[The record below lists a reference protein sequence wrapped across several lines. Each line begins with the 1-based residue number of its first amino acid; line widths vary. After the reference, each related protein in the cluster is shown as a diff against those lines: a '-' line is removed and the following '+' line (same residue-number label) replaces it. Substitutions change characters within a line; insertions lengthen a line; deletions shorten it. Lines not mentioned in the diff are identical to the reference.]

1 MGLAFLVPLAL
12 LGAAAIIVPIVVH
25 LTRRRKSKVLRFP
38 SVRFIEKV
46 PYRAES
52 RRRIHHWFLLSL
64 RALAILL
71 IVAAFARP
79 FVDRTAE
86 ATVAG
91 TGPTERVVLLDHSWS
106 MALGDRWSE
115 AQQAA
120 RDAVS
125 ELGPLDRASVVVFAR
140 GADAIARST
149 SEPIRLRQ
157 AIDTARVSDEGTA
170 YGPGLKLAQTILEES
185 ELPARELV
193 VVSDFQAEGWTGEEG
208 VTLPAGTDIR
218 TVVVGEGGIDN
229 AAVADVALNR
239 ARVEGRERVTPA
251 ARIVRTG
258 GDEPREVEV
267 VLSLDGQPVQT
278 RTVTLPAE
286 GADGVVFDPV
296 TIGSDQTQGSVS
308 MTTDELPQDD
318 VLRFVL
324 SPGRAEFVRLL
335 VPPGAPDA
343 AFYVERALRITEAG
357 EFDVVASTGA
367 VPTGDALD
375 ETDVLLLVDRPLGS
389 AELDRV
395 RGWVDAGG
403 GLVVIAGERGGWGT
417 GGETLF
423 PGALGGI
430 EDRDGRG
437 ERLASV
443 EYEHPVFEVF
453 RGPRQGD
460 FSSARFYRARTYDV
474 QASDSVAILARF
486 DDGSPALVER
496 RTGDG
501 RVLVWASTLDATWTD
516 LALQPVFLPFVHEL
530 ARYASGA
537 TDAFEFFTA
546 GQIVDVTDARAMESA
561 GLGAIAEAISAS
573 EERIVLAPSGTSS
586 ELTDGESSHFLELSE
601 AGFYEIRPPGR
612 DDLRPVSVAVN
623 VDRGESDLTPLDPE
637 ELVASLRSATDVA
650 PAGDSERAA
659 VLRRADQERRQ
670 SWWRWLL
677 LGAFGILIIET
688 VLSNRLSRR
697 TGRSGHARTAN

>member
-324 SPGRAEFVRLL
+324 SPGRAELVRLL